1 MVEPSLCVW
10 LEVDVFP
17 ASRKK
22 REEEDPS
29 QEVGPQGEDG
39 GIQEANHQVL
49 TDLEEAYTEEIDILK
64 MMQKEIQMIRTHKKK
79 WKGKEKC

>member
-1 MVEPSLCVW
+1 MAEPSLCIW

-17 ASRKK
+17 AFRKK
-22 REEEDPS
+22 REEEDLS

-49 TDLEEAYTEEIDILK
+49 TDLEEVYTEEIDTLK
-64 MMQKEIQMIRTHKKK
+64 MMQKEIQMIRMHKKK
-79 WKGKEKC
+79 WKDKEKC